1 MQELMNALT
10 CWPKRVDGNR
20 GMFARDCARTEREL
34 KYETRDWV
42 NHLHYAICKT
52 SIAAIFKANQA
63 RGNGAHQA
71 TRGHHEFV
79 ASFGC
84 HAKGCDVLFSN
95 GGRRAGCC
103 GGKSAGKA
111 VDSVGAKANTDGVA
125 EVRGRR

>member
-1 MQELMNALT
+1 
-10 CWPKRVDGNR
+10 
-20 GMFARDCARTEREL
+20 MFARDYRRTEREL
-34 KYETRDWV
+34 KYETRDRV
-42 NHLHYAICKT
+42 NHLHYAIRKT
-52 SIAAIFKANQA
+52 SVAAIFKANQA
-63 RGNGAHQA
+63 RGYGTHQT

-103 GGKSAGKA
+103 RGKSAGKA
-111 VDSVGAKANTDGVA
+111 VERVGAKANTDGMA